1 MGGIQEEEEV
11 VEEPQNTQAA
21 EPVAE
26 VAEVRSK
33 TPIEEAPFSEQTKK
47 TANESPTK
55 TPRTKPLRKTSGEK
69 APLNEIPFPGGR
81 VQNS

>member
-11 VEEPQNTQAA
+11 VEEPQKTRAA
-21 EPVAE
+21 EP

-33 TPIEEAPFSEQTKK
+33 TPIEEAPFEQPKM
-47 TANESPTK
+47 EEVEQK
-55 TPRTKPLRKTSGEK
+55 TPRTKTPRKSSGEK

>member
-11 VEEPQNTQAA
+11 VEEPQKTQAA
-21 EPVAE
+21 EP

-33 TPIEEAPFSEQTKK
+33 TPIEEAPFEQPK
-47 TANESPTK
+47 EEVVEQK
-55 TPRTKPLRKTSGEK
+55 TPRTKTPRKTSGEK